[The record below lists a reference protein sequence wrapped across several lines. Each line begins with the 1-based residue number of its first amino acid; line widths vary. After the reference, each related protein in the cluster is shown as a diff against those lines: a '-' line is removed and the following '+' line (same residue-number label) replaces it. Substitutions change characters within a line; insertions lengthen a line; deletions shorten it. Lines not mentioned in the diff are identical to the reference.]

1 MDNNDRI
8 VTLKEKELR
17 GVVREEFDNALI
29 RLGVDVDQPL
39 EMQADLRW
47 VRNARQTSGDIKSKV
62 VTVIAGTVITAAL
75 GMLWF
80 GFKESVRAE
89 EPPRSL
95 QKVFKVD
102 KDEG

>member
-1 MDNNDRI
+1 MDSNDRLI
-8 VTLKEKELR
+8 TLKEKELR
-17 GVVREEFDNALI
+17 GVVREEFDNALT
-29 RLGVDVDQPL
+29 RLGVDVNQPL

-47 VRNARQTSGDIKSKV
+47 VRTARQTAGDIKSKA
-62 VTVIAGTVITAAL
+62 VTVVAGTVITAAL

-89 EPPRSL
+89 EPPP
-95 QKVFKVD
+95 KPFKFLKID